1 MLGDK
6 NVLWNFFYFN
16 LYIYRIFVFYE
27 LGLENKVY
35 SRIMYFDKINKK
47 RVEKLRLNNWIK

>member
-1 MLGDK
+1 MY
-6 NVLWNFFYFN
+6 W
-16 LYIYRIFVFYE
+16 IFVFYE